1 MEAPDAKEPNAG
13 DPNVEDPNVEA
24 PNAEAN
30 NAPVGG
36 IMNRLAALTQILKD
50 AGHTPDESGGGDVP
64 LVEVDRLLTQAEMDP
79 KQAVAQVLVARL
91 AGDKAKRSAAEV
103 MKSVE
108 GLQGILE
115 KLLEGRPL
123 LCRLESVTGSHETE
137 ARATVTLGGQLRE
150 LAVHPDVDL
159 EALGALMPWHFVC
172 VHPQEMVVTGYRNDP
187 ALFARAQGELVEFLG
202 WADESRYL
210 ARVSYLGNE
219 ERIVAL
225 APTLQGVELQ
235 APARLVLQRDDDRW
249 AIEVLPQDRRESRF
263 EIQLDTITTRLE
275 DLAGLDSVKER
286 LIEDLV
292 LRVLHPD
299 VPERFGVKPM
309 RGLILE
315 SHKPGQGKTALIR
328 AFAAYAR
335 DLGKEHD
342 FDVCLYFVPPGALKT
357 VWHGGDAKLVRED
370 LCGAIRA
377 RQMRPRTR
385 PLFQLIVLDEI
396 DSLGKRGGEMMSSA
410 QNDALTALLSEMDGL
425 VQWENAPGQPSA
437 EMLWVGMTN
446 RIDLVDVAISR
457 PGRFDLVLP
466 MPEPTLESAEAVMAI
481 YATCGAWYLDETVHT
496 SLEEEIIRS
505 AFLRPALGHVFDAQV
520 LRYSTESQSGVSVT
534 AGRLM
539 SSAHYEAA
547 MNTAKRCAAM
557 RDYRGVGIP
566 AVAVEDVIEAL
577 LEEAHSAARRMSA
590 DHGTL
595 ARELEVPGHIT
606 RVEMV
611 ATDEPRPHRYLR
623 AS

>member
-1 MEAPDAKEPNAG
+1 
-13 DPNVEDPNVEA
+13 
-24 PNAEAN
+24 
-30 NAPVGG
+30 
-36 IMNRLAALTQILKD
+36 MNRITTLAQILKD
-50 AGHTPDESGGGDVP
+50 AGYGPDGAPEGDGL
-64 LVEVDRLLTQAEMDP
+64 LVEADRLLTQAEMDP
-79 KQAVAQVLVARL
+79 KQAVAQVLAARL
-91 AGDKAKRSAAEV
+91 AGDKARGSAAEV
-103 MKSVE
+103 MKSVQ

-172 VHPQEMVVTGYRNDP
+172 VHPQEMVVTGYRDEA
-187 ALFARAQGELVEFLG
+187 ALFARAQGDLVEFLG
-202 WADESRYL
+202 WADESRHL
-210 ARVSYLGNE
+210 VRVSHLGNE

-225 APTLQGVELQ
+225 APPLRGVELR

-249 AIEVLPQDRRESRF
+249 AIEVVAQERRESRF
-263 EIQLDTITTRLE
+263 EIPVETITTKLE
-275 DLAGLDSVKER
+275 DLAGLDSVKEC
-286 LIEDLV
+286 LIEDLI
-292 LRVLHPD
+292 LRVLRPD
-299 VPERFGVKPM
+299 VLDRFGVKPM
-309 RGLILE
+309 QGLILE

-328 AFAAYAR
+328 AFAAYVR
-335 DLGKEHD
+335 DLGQKHG

-425 VQWENAPGQPSA
+425 VQWESAPGQPRA

-457 PGRFDLVLP
+457 PGRFDSVLA
-466 MPEPTLESAEAVMAI
+466 MPEPTLESAEAVMAV
-481 YATCGAWYLDETVHT
+481 YATGRAWYLDGTVQD
-496 SLEEEIIRS
+496 SPDEEIIRS
-505 AFLRPALGHVFDAQV
+505 AFLRPALSQVFETPV

-539 SSAHYEAA
+539 SNAHYEAA
-547 MNTAKRCAAM
+547 MNAAKRRAAV
-557 RDYRGVGIP
+557 RELRGVGIP
-566 AVAVEDVIEAL
+566 AVTVEDVIEAL

-590 DHGTL
+590 DHATL
-595 ARELEVPGHIT
+595 ARELQVPGHIT
-606 RVEMV
+606 RAELV
-611 ATDEPRPHRYLR
+611 ATDEPRPHRYLE

>member
-1 MEAPDAKEPNAG
+1 MS
-13 DPNVEDPNVEA
+13 
-24 PNAEAN
+24 
-30 NAPVGG
+30 
-36 IMNRLAALTQILKD
+36 RLVTLTQILKD
-50 AGHTPDESGGGDVP
+50 AGYVPDVSGGGDVP
-64 LVEVDRLLTQAEMDP
+64 LVEVDRMLTQAETDP
-79 KQAVAQVLVARL
+79 QQAVAQALAARL
-91 AGDKAKRSAAEV
+91 AGEKARSSTAEV
-103 MKSVE
+103 MQSVE
-108 GLQGILE
+108 ALQGMLE
-115 KLLEGRPL
+115 RLLQGRPL
-123 LCRLESVTGSHETE
+123 LCRLENVTGSHETE

-159 EALGALMPWHFVC
+159 EALGALMPWHYVC
-172 VHPQEMVVTGYRNDP
+172 VHPQEMVVTGYRDDP
-187 ALFARAQGELVEFLG
+187 ALFARAQGDLVEFLG
-202 WADESRYL
+202 WADESRDL
-210 ARVSYLGNE
+210 VRVSYLGNE

-225 APTLQGVELQ
+225 APTLRGIELH

-249 AIEVLPQDRRESRF
+249 VIEVVPQERRESRF
-263 EIQLDTITTRLE
+263 EVPVETITTSLD

-292 LRVLHPD
+292 LRILRPEVL
-299 VPERFGVKPM
+299 ERFAVKPM

-328 AFAAYAR
+328 AFAAFVR
-335 DLGKEHD
+335 DLGQKHD

-425 VQWENAPGQPSA
+425 VQWEGAPGEPRA

-446 RIDLVDVAISR
+446 RIDLVDVAVSR
-457 PGRFDLVLP
+457 PGRFDSVLP
-466 MPEPTLESAEAVMAI
+466 MPEPTLESAEAVMAV
-481 YATCGAWYLDETVHT
+481 YATSRAWYLDGTVHDA
-496 SLEEEIIRS
+496 LEEEIIRS
-505 AFLRPALGHVFDAQV
+505 GFLRPALNQVFDEPV
-520 LRYSTESQSGVSVT
+520 LRYSTEGQSGVSVT

-539 SSAHYEAA
+539 SNAHYEAA
-547 MNTAKRCAAM
+547 MNTAKRRAAV
-557 RDYRGVGIP
+557 RDLRGVGIP
-566 AVAVEDVIEAL
+566 AVALEDVIEAL

-606 RVEMV
+606 RAELV
-611 ATDEPRPHRYLR
+611 ATDEPRPHRYLE

>member
-1 MEAPDAKEPNAG
+1 MK
-13 DPNVEDPNVEA
+13 
-24 PNAEAN
+24 
-30 NAPVGG
+30 
-36 IMNRLAALTQILKD
+36 RLSTLAQIIKD
-50 AGHTPDESGGGDVP
+50 AGYGPGGSAGGED
-64 LVEVDRLLTQAEMDP
+64 LLLEVDRLLIKAETDP
-79 KQAVAQVLVARL
+79 EQVVAQVLAGRL
-91 AGDKAKRSAAEV
+91 AGDKAKESTAEV

-108 GLQGILE
+108 ALQSILE
-115 KLLEGRPL
+115 QLLAGRPL
-123 LCRLESVTGSHETE
+123 LCRLENVSGSHETE

-150 LAVHPDVDL
+150 LAVHPNVDL

-172 VHPQEMVVTGYRNDP
+172 VHPQEMIVTGYRDDA
-187 ALFARAQGELVEFLG
+187 ALFARAQGDLVEFLG
-202 WADESRYL
+202 WADESRHL
-210 ARVSYLGNE
+210 VRVSHLGNE
-219 ERIVAL
+219 ERIVGL
-225 APTLQGVELQ
+225 APSLRGVELQ

-249 AIEVLPQDRRESRF
+249 AIEIVPQDRRESRF
-263 EIQLDTITTRLE
+263 EIPIDSITTCLD
-275 DLAGLDSVKER
+275 DLAGLDSVKKY
-286 LIEDLV
+286 LIEDLF
-292 LRVLHPD
+292 LRVLHPEVFD
-299 VPERFGVKPM
+299 RFGVKPM
-309 RGLILE
+309 QGVILE

-328 AFAAYAR
+328 AFAAFVR
-335 DLGKEHD
+335 DLGQEHN

-396 DSLGKRGGEMMSSA
+396 DSLGKRGGDMVSSA

-425 VQWENAPGQPSA
+425 VQWESAPGQPRA

-446 RIDLVDVAISR
+446 RIDLVDVAVSR
-457 PGRFDLVLP
+457 PGRFDSIMP

-481 YATCGAWYLDETVHT
+481 YATGQAWYLDETVHL
-496 SLEEEIIRS
+496 SLEEDVVRS
-505 AFLRPALGHVFDAQV
+505 AFLRLALNQVFDAPV
-520 LRYSTESQSGVSVT
+520 LRYSTESQGGVSVA

-539 SSAHYEAA
+539 SNAHYEAA
-547 MNTAKRCAAM
+547 MNTAKRRAAV
-557 RDYRGVGIP
+557 RELRGVGIP

-606 RVEMV
+606 RAELV
-611 ATDEPRPHRYLR
+611 ASDEPRPHRYLEP
-623 AS
+623 S

>member
-1 MEAPDAKEPNAG
+1 MD
-13 DPNVEDPNVEA
+13 
-24 PNAEAN
+24 
-30 NAPVGG
+30 
-36 IMNRLAALTQILKD
+36 IMNRLATLTQILKK
-50 AGHTPDESGGGDVP
+50 AGYGPDGSAGGEG
-64 LVEVDRLLTQAEMDP
+64 LLLEADRLLTQAEKDP
-79 KQAVAQVLVARL
+79 KQAVTQVFAGRL
-91 AGDKAKRSAAEV
+91 AGDKARSSTAEV

-108 GLQGILE
+108 ALQGILE
-115 KLLEGRPL
+115 QLLEGRPL
-123 LCRLESVTGSHETE
+123 LCRLENVTGSHETE

-150 LAVHPDVDL
+150 LAVHPNVDL
-159 EALGALMPWHFVC
+159 EALGTLMPWHFVC
-172 VHPQEMVVTGYRNDP
+172 VHPQEMVVTGYRDDP
-187 ALFARAQGELVEFLG
+187 ALFPRAQGDLVEFLG
-202 WADESRYL
+202 WADESRDL
-210 ARVSYLGNE
+210 VRVSHLGNE

-225 APTLQGVELQ
+225 APTLRGIELQ

-249 AIEVLPQDRRESRF
+249 AIEVVSQERRESRF
-263 EIQLDTITTRLE
+263 EIRVETITTKLE
-275 DLAGLDSVKER
+275 DLAGLDSIKEC
-286 LIEDLV
+286 LIEDLI
-292 LRVLHPD
+292 LRVLRPD
-299 VPERFGVKPM
+299 VLERFAVKPM

-328 AFAAYAR
+328 AFAAYVR
-335 DLGKEHD
+335 DLGEEHD

-396 DSLGKRGGEMMSSA
+396 DSLGRRGGEMMSSA

-425 VQWENAPGQPSA
+425 LQWDGAPGQPRA

-457 PGRFDLVLP
+457 PGRFDSVLP
-466 MPEPTLESAEAVMAI
+466 MPEPTLESAAAVMAV
-481 YATCGAWYLDETVHT
+481 YATGRAWYLDGTVHH
-496 SLEEEIIRS
+496 SPEEEIIWS
-505 AFLRPALGHVFDAQV
+505 AFLRPALGHVFDTPV

-539 SSAHYEAA
+539 SNAHYEAA
-547 MNTAKRCAAM
+547 MNAAKRRAAV
-557 RDYRGVGIP
+557 RELRGVGIP
-566 AVAVEDVIEAL
+566 AVALEDVIEAL

-606 RVEMV
+606 RAELV
-611 ATDEPRPHRYLR
+611 ATNEPRPHRYL
-623 AS
+623 